1 MTDNQAKTMAN
12 RYPTQQLPL
21 AQLRPNT
28 GQIAGVPKNPR
39 FIRDDKFK
47 KLVQSIKDDPE
58 MLDLRELVA
67 YDNHGK
73 GLVVIMGN
81 MRYRALKELGMETA
95 PTKVLP
101 PETAVEKLRAFA
113 LKDNSNYG
121 EWDIDDL
128 LNEWDEKELIAAA
141 IDIPDIPDPET
152 EDEEAEDDNYEP
164 APPAEPKSKT
174 GDIYQLG
181 QHRLICGD
189 STKPET
195 LHALM
200 GDEMA
205 DLLQTDP
212 PYNVAYKAKGK
223 KAIENDSMSDAN
235 FVAFLEEA
243 YTAANSVL
251 KPGAGFYIWHTDNKR
266 ESFLE
271 ALHAVPWTLRQALV
285 WNKNSITLG
294 RQDYQWKHE
303 PCLYGWKDGA
313 AHYFIDRRNLT
324 TVFEEEFDID
334 NLTKAE
340 MKEIL
345 TKLRDEMPTTV
356 MDCDKPAK
364 SELHPTMKPVPLIGR
379 QVRNSSRRGDIVLDI
394 FGGSGTTLI
403 ACEQLGR
410 RCRMVEYDP
419 GYVDVIIDRWEQLT
433 GKVAQL
439 LTSTEKSQQ
448 NAKTK

>member
-1 MTDNQAKTMAN
+1 MAS
-12 RYPTQQLPL
+12 RYPTKQTPI
-21 AQLRPNT
+21 AQLQPNK
-28 GQIAGVPKNPR
+28 GQIEGVPKNPR

-58 MLDLRELVA
+58 MLELRELVA

-73 GLVVIMGN
+73 GLVIIMGN
-81 MRYRALKELGMETA
+81 MRYRAMKEIGYTEA
-95 PTKVLP
+95 PCKVLP
-101 PETAVEKLRAFA
+101 PDTPVEKLRAFA

-128 LNEWDEKELIAAA
+128 LNEWDEQELIAAA
-141 IDIPDIPDPET
+141 IEIPDIPNPEA
-152 EDEEAEDDNYEP
+152 EEEEAKEDNFEP
-164 APPAEPKSKT
+164 EPPGDPTSKL
-174 GDIYQLG
+174 GDIWQLG

-189 STKPET
+189 STKQET
-195 LHALM
+195 VTALM
-200 GDEMA
+200 GEEMA
-205 DLLQTDP
+205 DLLLTDP

-223 KAIENDSMSDAN
+223 KAIENDDMSDAN
-235 FVAFLEEA
+235 FVAFLEAA
-243 YTAANSVL
+243 YRAADSVM
-251 KPGAGFYIWHTDNKR
+251 KPGAGFYIWHADNRR

-324 TVFEEEFDID
+324 TVIEQQLEDID

-345 TKLRDEMPTTV
+345 LKLRDEMPTTV
-356 MDCDKPAK
+356 IDCDKPAK

-419 GYVDVIIDRWEQLT
+419 AYVDVIVRRWEELT
-433 GKVAQL
+433 GKQAQL
-439 LTSTEKSQQ
+439 LTSGNKSRQEANVQQ
-448 NAKTK
+448 TTAK